1 MSGYGPLAMKTAAVS
16 GLLAVALLAVGVA
29 AVVAAP
35 VPTVKLETRTEKEA
49 LSKGHIK
56 VRVKVP
62 KPSKVR
68 ARAKFSA
75 GVSPNFRLDPVTKPV
90 DRDGTGFRF
99 ELSEKQR
106 RIIAAAIDVC
116 ASTEVT
122 VKARALRLAGRPA
135 TRLRAALRAPDD
147 C

>member
-1 MSGYGPLAMKTAAVS
+1 MSGYRPLAMKRAAVS
-16 GLLAVALLAVGVA
+16 GFLAAALLAVGVA
-29 AVVAAP
+29 AVAAAP

-56 VRVKVP
+56 VRVKTP
-62 KPSKVR
+62 KPTRVR

-75 GVSPNFRLDPVTKPV
+75 GVSPNFRIDPVTKPV

-99 ELSEKQR
+99 ELSKKQR
-106 RIIAAAIDVC
+106 RLIAAAIDVC
-116 ASTEVT
+116 APADVT
-122 VKARALRLAGRPA
+122 VKSRALGLPDRPA
-135 TRLRAALRAPDD
+135 SKLKAVLEAPDD